1 MTNKPMLSVER
12 ELLQTIVSVHPSDRN
27 YRIAIEG
34 LRALLDKQAAQHQGE
49 PVAWSFCPECGCK
62 ELHHEE
68 REHKQCKNCHQEW
81 FSDIDYSET
90 VRWNLQKLKA
100 VRPAP
105 VAVVMPERKGST
117 HKDWRDWSQEEIG
130 YNKALEDVAR
140 LNGVKP

>member
-1 MTNKPMLSVER
+1 MNDIKKP
-12 ELLQTIVSVHPSDRN
+12 
-27 YRIAIEG
+27 
-34 LRALLDKQAAQHQGE
+34 E
-49 PVAWSFCPECGCK
+49 PVSWSFCPECGCK

-105 VAVVMPERKGST
+105 VAVAIPERMKTEPFTTINRGS
-117 HKDWRDWSQEEIG
+117 KNYKAG
-130 YNKALEDVAR
+130 YNAAIAEVAK
-140 LNGVKP
+140 LNGLKP